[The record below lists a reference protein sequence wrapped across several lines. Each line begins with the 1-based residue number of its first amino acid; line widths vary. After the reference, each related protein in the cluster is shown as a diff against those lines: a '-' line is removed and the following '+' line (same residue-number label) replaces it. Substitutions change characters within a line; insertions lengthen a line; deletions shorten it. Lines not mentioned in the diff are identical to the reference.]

1 MVPYNILILGSG
13 GREHAIA
20 AHTVKS
26 PLCNRLFI
34 APGNAGTAEVGQNLP
49 FAATDY
55 IALKKNILEQDI
67 RMVIIGPEDPL
78 AQGIADKIHADSEL
92 QHVLVF
98 GPGAEGAQLEGS
110 KAFAK
115 RFMMKA
121 GIPTASYREFSKDQ
135 LDETIEYLRSHP
147 LPIVIKAD
155 GLAAGKGV
163 IIAPNVETGIDAV
176 REIFGGQF
184 GTSGDRIVIES
195 FLDGIEFSV
204 FIATN
209 GEEYVLLPVAKDYKK
224 IFDEDKGPNTGGM
237 GAVSPVPF
245 VDNTMMIKVTEKI
258 IRPTLAQLKQDNI
271 PYTGFIFFGLIAV
284 GGDPYVIEYNV
295 RMGDP
300 ETEVVFPRIKSDMI
314 EIMEKLI
321 LHKPLPEMIIESDYA
336 VGVYLVSNGYPGDY
350 EKGKAIDV
358 DSLPEY
364 CTLYHGGTKQD
375 ESGTLVSNGGR
386 VIFSCAKDSSL
397 TSARRKALEGA
408 DSIVMDGKFYRRDI
422 GLDLDH

>member
-1 MVPYNILILGSG
+1 MAPYNILILGSG

-20 AHTVKS
+20 AHTAQS
-26 PLCNRLFI
+26 PRCNRLFI

-49 FAATDY
+49 FAATDFA
-55 IALKKNILEQDI
+55 ALKENLLEHDI

-78 AQGIADKIHADSEL
+78 VQGIADKIHADSQL

-98 GPGAEGAQLEGS
+98 GPGAAGAQLEGS

-135 LDETIEYLRSHP
+135 LDQTIEYLRSHS

-163 IIAPNVETGIDAV
+163 IIAPDVETGIDAV
-176 REIFGGQF
+176 CEIFGGQF
-184 GTSGDRIVIES
+184 GVSGDKIVIES

-224 IFDEDKGPNTGGM
+224 IFEEDKGPNTGGM

-245 VDNTMMIKVTEKI
+245 VDDKMMDKVTERI
-258 IRPTLAQLKQDNI
+258 IRPTLAQLEQDGI

-284 GGDPYVIEYNV
+284 DDDPYVIEYNV

-300 ETEVVFPRIKSDMI
+300 ETEVVFPRIKSDMV

-321 LHKPLPEMIIESDYA
+321 LHERLPDMEIEPDYA
-336 VGVYLVSNGYPGDY
+336 AGVYVVSKGYPGDY
-350 EKGKAIDV
+350 EKGKSIDV
-358 DSLPEY
+358 SALPGY
-364 CTLYHGGTKQD
+364 YTVFHGGTKRD
-375 ESGTLVSNGGR
+375 DSGTLVSNGGR
-386 VIFSCAKDSSL
+386 VIFSCAKDADL
-397 TSARRKALEGA
+397 TAARRKALEGA

-422 GLDLDH
+422 GGDLDH

>member
-1 MVPYNILILGSG
+1 MISYNILILGSG

-20 AHTVKS
+20 AHTAKS
-26 PLCNRLFI
+26 PRCNRLFI

-49 FAATDY
+49 FAATDFA
-55 IALKKNILEQDI
+55 ALKKNILDHDI
-67 RMVIIGPEDPL
+67 RMVIIGPENPL
-78 AQGIADKIHADSEL
+78 AQGIADKIHADSQL
-92 QHVLVF
+92 QHILVF
-98 GPGAEGAQLEGS
+98 GPDAEGAQLEGS

-135 LDETIEYLRSHP
+135 LDQTIEYLRTHS

-163 IIAPNVETGIDAV
+163 IIAPDIETATDAV

-184 GTSGDRIVIES
+184 GASGDKIVIES

-209 GEEYVLLPVAKDYKK
+209 GEDYVLLPVAKDYKK
-224 IFDEDKGPNTGGM
+224 IFEEDKGPNTGGM

-245 VDNTMMIKVTEKI
+245 VDDTMMDKVTERI
-258 IRPTLAQLKQDNI
+258 IRPTLAQLKEDDI

-284 GGDPYVIEYNV
+284 NGEPYVIEYNV

-300 ETEVVFPRIKSDMI
+300 ETEVVFPRIKSDMV

-321 LHKPLPEMIIESDYA
+321 LHERAPAIEIEPGYA
-336 VGVYLVSNGYPGDY
+336 VGVYVVAKGYPGDY

-358 DSLPEY
+358 IGLPDY
-364 CTLYHGGTKQD
+364 CTVYHGGTKRD
-375 ESGTLVSNGGR
+375 ESGILVSNGGR
-386 VIFSCAKDSSL
+386 VIFSCAKDTDL
-397 TSARRKALEGA
+397 TTARRKALEGA
-408 DSIVMDGKFYRRDI
+408 DAIIMDGKFFRRDI
-422 GLDLDH
+422 GRDVDN

>member
-1 MVPYNILILGSG
+1 M
-13 GREHAIA
+13 
-20 AHTVKS
+20 
-26 PLCNRLFI
+26 
-34 APGNAGTAEVGQNLP
+34 
-49 FAATDY
+49 
-55 IALKKNILEQDI
+55 
-67 RMVIIGPEDPL
+67 
-78 AQGIADKIHADSEL
+78 
-92 QHVLVF
+92 
-98 GPGAEGAQLEGS
+98 
-110 KAFAK
+110 
-115 RFMMKA
+115 
-121 GIPTASYREFSKDQ
+121 
-135 LDETIEYLRSHP
+135 DETIEYLRSHP

-295 RMGDP
+295 RMGG
-300 ETEVVFPRIKSDMI
+300 S
-314 EIMEKLI
+314 
-321 LHKPLPEMIIESDYA
+321 
-336 VGVYLVSNGYPGDY
+336 
-350 EKGKAIDV
+350 
-358 DSLPEY
+358 
-364 CTLYHGGTKQD
+364 
-375 ESGTLVSNGGR
+375 
-386 VIFSCAKDSSL
+386 
-397 TSARRKALEGA
+397 
-408 DSIVMDGKFYRRDI
+408 
-422 GLDLDH
+422 